1 MLRAISQSSHP
12 KTSSMVVKP
21 HPLTVKE
28 NRIAGTLLFS
38 MCRKAIPNS
47 FVNTS
52 IISLDYC
59 THACI
64 YIYIY
69 IYIYMDVHIYIY
81 RVYINVL
88 IPKVWLKN
96 LSLAEMYTLW
106 SLSTQIN

>member
-21 HPLTVKE
+21 HPLKVKE
-28 NRIAGTLLFS
+28 NPIAGTLLFS

-69 IYIYMDVHIYIY
+69 GCSYIYIYIY